1 MGRGRFLLQLDN
13 PLRQAEVRLLG
24 QRPQRPRRMLP
35 LTHSGKL
42 INIYNVYFIVQVALV
57 ICGMDYLRTRK

>member
-1 MGRGRFLLQLDN
+1 MGRGRFLLQPDN

-42 INIYNVYFIVQVALV
+42 INIYYVYYTGGPCCSRFRLFADQ
-57 ICGMDYLRTRK
+57 K